1 MRKML
6 SLLLAVMLLASLFVP
21 ALAEKMEPGMPL
33 QECHKVTAVKNDT
46 TQKNKS
52 VIRLWT
58 LDTYDDS
65 VDAELAALTQ
75 EYVDRLGP
83 TLQKAANTTS
93 KNSRLE
99 VEVRYSRTGLTWMS
113 FLVQARTTYHR
124 QLIGQEFTSRTYD
137 MTTGERVYLTDIFG
151 EDSEGWSILRST
163 VDAKVREYFP
173 EEMPDEAA
181 LSTLL
186 TDEGL
191 RNLDFTLHGMSLVI
205 HLHAGTFYPGKN
217 TLIEVPLY
225 YPDIRPYMT
234 MKAFMETDNL
244 SYYKTIALTFD
255 DGPNR
260 TNTTVM
266 LNNLLETGTR
276 ATFFVLGERIA
287 SNADLVQREHDEGHA
302 VASHNYKHGDVSKMS
317 GSAIR
322 SQKTKF
328 DAACLPVLGIS
339 ARFARVP
346 YGLYPDMI
354 KAKGGMPLIQWS
366 VDTYDWREERTN
378 ATILKNVKKQFTDG
392 DIVLMHDIKD
402 RTPKLAKAMIEY
414 LQEEGYMILTI
425 DELFAK
431 DGVVLQEDVVYFR
444 CVDGVTTIKQR

>member
-1 MRKML
+1 
-6 SLLLAVMLLASLFVP
+6 
-21 ALAEKMEPGMPL
+21 
-33 QECHKVTAVKNDT
+33 
-46 TQKNKS
+46 
-52 VIRLWT
+52 
-58 LDTYDDS
+58 
-65 VDAELAALTQ
+65 
-75 EYVDRLGP
+75 
-83 TLQKAANTTS
+83 
-93 KNSRLE
+93 
-99 VEVRYSRTGLTWMS
+99 
-113 FLVQARTTYHR
+113 
-124 QLIGQEFTSRTYD
+124 
-137 MTTGERVYLTDIFG
+137 
-151 EDSEGWSILRST
+151 
-163 VDAKVREYFP
+163 
-173 EEMPDEAA
+173 
-181 LSTLL
+181 
-186 TDEGL
+186 
-191 RNLDFTLHGMSLVI
+191 
-205 HLHAGTFYPGKN
+205 
-217 TLIEVPLY
+217 
-225 YPDIRPYMT
+225 MT